1 MTDSRMRGNAVRSIG
16 QRAQQTPA
24 RVNENVK
31 GVRQQSLPFRR
42 MMLEMVEGEPL
53 VLISSNNFAGGLKSC

>member
-1 MTDSRMRGNAVRSIG
+1 MRLPSSSMTDSRMRGNAVRSIG

-31 GVRQQSLPFRR
+31 GVTQQSLPFD
-42 MMLEMVEGEPL
+42 G
-53 VLISSNNFAGGLKSC
+53 